1 MSWFYALIGLA
12 LGGLAGYLL
21 ARRFG
26 DSAQRA
32 AELQKELDRAREEH
46 ASYRRDVSD
55 HFAKTAVAVNQLTES
70 YRDVHQQLSEGARA
84 LCDNAAAETALAF
97 DQSRLIDAPVAEP
110 HGTAD
115 GDAPETSLEQ
125 PSPEPMETAVPAQ
138 AEEDTGPARDEHGPE
153 HAAPAADAEPESARP
168 QAEEQDAAPAQGG
181 ASWTP
186 VTSPEPPETPEAVSP
201 PRDYAEDEGD
211 AAHPPPRG

>member
-97 DQSRLIDAPVAEP
+97 DQSRLIDAPAAEP

-115 GDAPETSLEQ
+115 GDAPETSPEQ

-138 AEEDTGPARDEHGPE
+138 AEEGTGATRDEHGPE
-153 HAAPAADAEPESARP
+153 HEAPAA
-168 QAEEQDAAPAQGG
+168 DAAPAQGG